1 VKRYETL
8 AHEIAESIAVGQLR
22 AGQRV
27 PSVREASRSRGVSPS
42 TVFEAYYLLE
52 ARGLLEAR
60 PRSGYFVSA
69 AAARGQAEPESSK
82 PAVGDRAV
90 AVSELVF
97 QVLGHTKD
105 RSLVPMGSAFP
116 SPALFPLPKLALATG
131 KALRRLDPWRTV
143 EDLSPGSAA
152 LRRQIGLRYLGMG
165 CGVDTE
171 ELVITNGAMEALNL
185 CLESV
190 TQPGDLV
197 AVESPTFYAALQA
210 LERRGLRAI
219 EIATHPRTG
228 IDVAALAAVL
238 AQHPVKAC
246 WLMPNFQ
253 NPLGSLMPD
262 GAKQALVE
270 LLAQHQ
276 VPLIEDDVYGEL
288 YFGAH
293 KPRPAKAW
301 DVLGLVM
308 HCSSFSKTL
317 APGYRVGW
325 VAAGRFA
332 REVAQ
337 RKLMSSIAA
346 PLPSQEGLS
355 EYLER
360 GGYDR
365 HLRQLRAT
373 LARHLHAVQRAIAKH
388 FPAGTRATQPE
399 GGYFVWVELPPQV
412 DALELHRLA
421 LSQDISLAP
430 GPLFSADRRFRHHV
444 RINFG
449 HPDHPGFEPGLKTV
463 GTIAAALARPR
474 HRADRADAER
484 IGSKG

>member
-1 VKRYETL
+1 MKRYEAL
-8 AHEIAESIAVGQLR
+8 AQEIAESIARGRLR
-22 AGQRV
+22 PGERV

-52 ARGLLEAR
+52 ARGLIEAR
-60 PRSGYFVSA
+60 PRSGYFV
-69 AAARGQAEPESSK
+69 RGTSNRQQEPETSRPVTK
-82 PAVGDRAV
+82 ERAV
-90 AVSELVF
+90 EVSRLVF
-97 QVLGHTKD
+97 QVLGHAKD
-105 RSLVPMGSAFP
+105 RALVPMGSAFP
-116 SPALFPLPKLALATG
+116 SPLLFPLPKLALATG

-143 EDLSPGSAA
+143 EDLSPGSAE

-165 CGVDTE
+165 CSVDTE

-190 TQPGDLV
+190 ARPGDLV

-210 LERRGLRAI
+210 LERHSLRAV

-228 IDVAALAAVL
+228 IDVAALAAVMER
-238 AQHPVKAC
+238 HPVKAC

-262 GAKQALVE
+262 DAKKALVA
-270 LLAQHQ
+270 LLAERE

-288 YFGAH
+288 YFGAR
-293 KPRPAKAW
+293 KPLPAKAW
-301 DVLGLVM
+301 DRAGRVM

-325 VAAGRFA
+325 VAAGRYA
-332 REVAQ
+332 GEVAR
-337 RKLMSSIAA
+337 RKLMSSLAA

-355 EYLER
+355 EYLEH

-365 HLRQLRAT
+365 HLRKLRAT
-373 LARHLHAVQRAIAKH
+373 LAQHLHATLRDIARH
-388 FPAGTRATQPE
+388 FPPGTRATRPE
-399 GGYFVWVELPPQV
+399 GGYFIWVELPPQV

-421 LSQDISLAP
+421 LSQGISLAP
-430 GPLFSADRRFRHHV
+430 GHLFSADHRFKHHV

-449 HPDHPGFEPGLKTV
+449 HPDHKGFAAALKTV
-463 GTIAAALARPR
+463 GTIARSLAA
-474 HRADRADAER
+474 
-484 IGSKG
+484 

>member
-1 VKRYETL
+1 MKRYEAL
-8 AHEIAESIAVGQLR
+8 AEEIAESIATGQLR
-22 AGQRV
+22 PGDRV

-52 ARGLLEAR
+52 ARGLLQAR
-60 PRSGYFVSA
+60 PRSGYFVSRIL
-69 AAARGQAEPESSK
+69 ARQAEPQCSQTATRDQ
-82 PAVGDRAV
+82 AVE
-90 AVSELVF
+90 VSELVF
-97 QVLGHTKD
+97 QVLGHA
-105 RSLVPMGSAFP
+105 RNRGLVPMGSAFP
-116 SPALFPLPKLALATG
+116 SPALFPLPRLALATG

-143 EDLSPGSAA
+143 EDLTPGSAA
-152 LRRQIGLRYLGMG
+152 LRRQIALRYLGMG
-165 CGVDTE
+165 ASVDAD

-210 LERRGLRAI
+210 LERRGLRAV

-228 IDVAALAAVL
+228 IAVDALAAVM

-270 LLAQHQ
+270 LLARHE

-288 YFGAH
+288 HFGGH

-301 DVLGLVM
+301 DRQGLVM

-325 VAAGRFA
+325 VAAGRFV
-332 REVAQ
+332 REVTQ
-337 RKLMSSIAA
+337 RKFMSSVSA

-355 EYLER
+355 EYLQH

-373 LARHLHAVQRAIAKH
+373 LAQHQQAVLGTIARH
-388 FPAGTRATQPE
+388 FPAGTRVTQPE
-399 GGYFVWVELPPQV
+399 GGYFLWVELPEQV
-412 DALELHRLA
+412 DALALHRLA
-421 LSQDISLAP
+421 LSQGISLAP
-430 GPLFSADRRFRHHV
+430 GQLFSADRRFRHHV
-444 RINFG
+444 RINYG
-449 HPDHPGFEPGLKTV
+449 HPDHPGFQQALETV
-463 GTIAAALARPR
+463 GTIAKALAS
-474 HRADRADAER
+474 AAN
-484 IGSKG
+484 